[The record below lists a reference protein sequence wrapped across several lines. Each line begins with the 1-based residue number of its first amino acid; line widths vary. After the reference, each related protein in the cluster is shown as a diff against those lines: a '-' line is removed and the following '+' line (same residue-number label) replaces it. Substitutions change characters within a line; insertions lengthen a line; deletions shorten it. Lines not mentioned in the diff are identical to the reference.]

1 MSFSKGKLLRLTV
14 KWPEGFKLR
23 RFLNLIC
30 TLTYWNALSLIVILW
45 YFFLSSFFLCSFSC
59 CLTSKKF
66 AWFPYL
72 KQLFNIPFR
81 FASSVRFECRLIRE
95 EKCISFAAGDN
106 PLDSCNWNLCQ
117 LTPASLMP
125 CLSSMLLLLHCWFAF
140 LSYRLWVIQLYNLF
154 KIFTFLSANDSYV
167 NEY

>member
-1 MSFSKGKLLRLTV
+1 ML
-14 KWPEGFKLR
+14 
-23 RFLNLIC
+23 C
-30 TLTYWNALSLIVILW
+30 
-45 YFFLSSFFLCSFSC
+45 YFFLSYFFLCSFSC

-81 FASSVRFECRLIRE
+81 FASSVSFECRLIRE

-125 CLSSMLLLLHCWFAF
+125 SFVYASTSSLLVCIF
-140 LSYRLWVIQLYNLF
+140 
-154 KIFTFLSANDSYV
+154 IFTFISHSAVQSLQDFHFSLGKWQLCEWILNFFCLPMTIQWVFYFLQCA
-167 NEY
+167 EEQFCYT